1 MSQRFACPPRP
12 QVRFSADLAKGG
24 RRRGA
29 TPGLALAVALAVGCL
44 GGAALLAATPVMA
57 QPVGNATPYDGEL
70 FSLTNQDRTS
80 NGLAALADNAV
91 LSEIGQ
97 DRPYYGCS
105 VSPIYG
111 RAADMLTRDYFAH
124 QIPGCTAD
132 GGYVWPIMSAD
143 GVAWRSA
150 GENIGWNNGYADP
163 ASAINT
169 AFMNSPAHRANIM
182 GNYNQLGIGSWYT
195 PGPWNY
201 PGSGSSGLADVYM
214 FAEEFAL
221 VGSSAPPPPPPT
233 PPPSSGGGGSSSSG
247 GSHATPTPAPTTVA
261 TPTPTPTPKPKPK
274 PRPGVGS
281 EFPQSSRGLLSS
293 TIEQVISGYL
303 DE

>member
-1 MSQRFACPPRP
+1 MAE
-12 QVRFSADLAKGG
+12 GG
-24 RRRGA
+24 RGRRGA
-29 TPGLALAVALAVGCL
+29 HGLALAVILALGAL
-44 GGAALLAATPVMA
+44 GGTALLASTPALA

-70 FSLTNQDRTS
+70 FSLTNQDRAS
-80 NGLAALADNAV
+80 NGLAALADNPV

-97 DRPYYGCS
+97 NRPYYGCS

-124 QIPGCTAD
+124 QIPGCSAD

-169 AFMNSPAHRANIM
+169 AFMNSPEHRANIL

-195 PGPWNY
+195 AGPWNY

-221 VGSSAPPPPPPT
+221 LGATAPPPPPPT
-233 PPPSSGGGGSSSSG
+233 PRPSSSGSSG
-247 GSHATPTPAPTTVA
+247 GSHASPTPTPVA
-261 TPTPTPTPKPKPK
+261 TPTPTPTPKPKP
-274 PRPGVGS
+274 RPGVGS
-281 EFPQSSRGLLSS
+281 QFPSSSQGLLSS